1 MEFLFWLEQTS
12 LAMWISQSD
21 SMFAFPGILLFH
33 TIGLALLVG
42 TSVVID
48 LRLLGFASQAPI
60 AAMRE
65 FFPLIHAGLVINVA
79 TGLLLVVA
87 RASETL
93 VNPAFYVKIVAI
105 VLALVTSFGIR
116 RTVLRGALPGKG
128 SASLFIKGLAVT
140 SSVLWLVAITA
151 GRMMAYIG
159 EAVKYGAF

>member
-33 TIGLALLVG
+33 TTGLTLLVG

-65 FFPLIHAGLVINVA
+65 LFPLIHAGLVINVA

-87 RASETL
+87 RASEAL
-93 VNPAFYVKIVAI
+93 VNPAFYVKIAAI
-105 VLALVTSFGIR
+105 ALALVQ
-116 RTVLRGALPGKG
+116 A
-128 SASLFIKGLAVT
+128 
-140 SSVLWLVAITA
+140 
-151 GRMMAYIG
+151 
-159 EAVKYGAF
+159 